1 MDHHEE
7 TPPGIVEEI
16 TPWFFVALAV
26 LAGLGAVIRI
36 GFAKDASLLERLDR
50 TTLLYLGVAGALL
63 LLRQVKSLSF
73 GGYKLEMIE
82 RVREKQARQE
92 DQIEDIALMLPL
104 LLPANERIHVVNLA
118 ENRTRGY
125 KGNYALRAELRRLRS
140 LGLIRML
147 PDQHISSM
155 KDNMSF
161 DLTAYAELTDLGKHW
176 VKRIQK
182 IEMAEAGPEEK
193 TISGE

>member
-1 MDHHEE
+1 MHDREE
-7 TPPGIVEEI
+7 TPPGIVEGI

-36 GFAKDASLLERLDR
+36 GFAKDARLLERLDR
-50 TTLLYLGVAGALL
+50 TTLLYLGVAGGLL

-104 LLPANERIHVVNLA
+104 LLPANERIHLVNLD
-118 ENRTRGY
+118 ENRTGGY
-125 KGNYALRAELRRLRS
+125 KGNHALRAELRRLRS

-147 PDQHISSM
+147 PDQHIGYM
-155 KDNMSF
+155 RDNLSF
-161 DLTAYAELTDLGKHW
+161 DLAAYAELSDLGKRW

-182 IEMAEAGPEEK
+182 IEMAEAGPDEK
-193 TISGE
+193 TVEGQ